1 MRLPDRSALEA
12 ELDRLKGQISQLE
25 RSRRELEQR
34 LAESPAAE
42 PPPAVTTAAELEA
55 TLRVF
60 IRKVAMIMSAEKCV
74 IMLYDAEQGMLVAQ
88 RPAFGITDEQ
98 LYTFRIPVSEGISGQ
113 VFREET
119 PIVVADA
126 INDERTVKEQVA
138 HLNIR
143 NILCV
148 PLVIERR
155 DEHDQVT
162 ERDVIGVLHAFNKRR
177 SEAFSDEDV
186 RLLTMMA
193 RNAAQIISNAQL
205 YIRVATEKR
214 ELEATLQS
222 LLAGVVVVGRTG
234 RVMLMNAAARSILGV
249 TDDKGGQPME
259 EVIHH
264 QQVIELV
271 NNALSTR
278 EDQTEEL
285 SLGSDHSERIF
296 QVQTAMVRNE
306 DAQLMGVVA
315 IFNDI
320 TELRNI
326 EHMKTEF
333 VSTVSHE
340 LRTPLTSIKGFVRTL
355 LDDTEG
361 YYDTD
366 TRHEFYNI
374 IDQECD
380 RLTRLI
386 SDLLNVSRIEAGR
399 PLQLNWQPVEVPEV
413 VRKVVANQRS
423 YTDRHQ
429 IDVEVDDDLP
439 VITADQDKL
448 DQILTNLLN
457 NAIKYSP
464 DGGTIHVKVHRDND
478 SVVFSI
484 SDPGIGI
491 PAEHLPKVFQ
501 RFHRVDTGDTRK
513 AGGTGIGLYLVKHL
527 VEAHG
532 GEIGVESEV
541 GKGSTFTFKLP
552 EKPPEEVMAVQA
564 A

>member
-1 MRLPDRSALEA
+1 MPDRSELEG
-12 ELDRLKGQISQLE
+12 ELGRLKGQIAGLE
-25 RSRRELEQR
+25 RTKRELEQR
-34 LAESPAAE
+34 LAESPGAE
-42 PPPAVTTAAELEA
+42 PAPAVTTAAELEA

-60 IRKVAMIMSAEKCV
+60 IRKVAMILMAEKCV
-74 IMLYDAEQGMLVAQ
+74 VMLYDHEQGMLVAQ
-88 RPAFGITDEQ
+88 KPAFGLSDEQ
-98 LYTFRIPVSEGISGQ
+98 VRTFRVPVSEGVSGQ
-113 VFREET
+113 VYREEV
-119 PIVVADA
+119 PIVVDDA
-126 INDERTVKEQVA
+126 IGDERTIKEQVA

-155 DEHDQVT
+155 DENDQVT
-162 ERDVIGVLHAFNKRR
+162 ERDVIGILHAFNKRYDQSF
-177 SEAFSDEDV
+177 SEEDV

-214 ELEATLQS
+214 ELEATLES
-222 LLAGVVVVGRTG
+222 LLSGLVVVSSTG
-234 RVMLMNAAARSILGV
+234 RVMLMNPAARTILGV
-249 TDDKGGQPME
+249 GDEETTGRAMH
-259 EVIHH
+259 EVIRYPA
-264 QQVIELV
+264 VRELLDA
-271 NNALSTR
+271 ALSTR
-278 EDQTEEL
+278 EDQAQEL
-285 SLGSDHSERIF
+285 SLGSDHSERIY

-306 DAQLMGVVA
+306 DAQLLGVVA

-320 TELRNI
+320 TELRNLERI
-326 EHMKTEF
+326 KTDF

-340 LRTPLTSIKGFVRTL
+340 LRTPLTSIKGFTRTL

-361 YYDTD
+361 YYDGE

-386 SDLLNVSRIEAGR
+386 SDLLNVSRLEAGR
-399 PLQLNWQPVEVPEV
+399 PLQLNWESVELPPLVS
-413 VRKVVANQRS
+413 KVVANQLS

-429 IDVEVDDDLP
+429 IEVEMNDDLP
-439 VITADQDKL
+439 VVTADQDKL

-464 DGGTIHVKVHRDND
+464 AGGTIWVRVARDGDKVAFK
-478 SVVFSI
+478 V
-484 SDPGIGI
+484 SDQGIGI
-491 PAEHLPKVFQ
+491 PAEHLPKLFQ
-501 RFHRVDTGDTRK
+501 RFHRVDSGDTRK

-532 GEIGVESEV
+532 GEIDVESEV
-541 GKGSTFTFKLP
+541 GKGTTFTFTIP
-552 EKPPEEVMAVQA
+552 ENPPEELMAA
-564 A
+564 

>member
-1 MRLPDRSALEA
+1 MGLADRSELEA
-12 ELDRLKGQISQLE
+12 ELDRLKGQIGQLE
-25 RSRRELEQR
+25 RSKRELEQR
-34 LAESPAAE
+34 LAETPAPE
-42 PPPAVTTAAELEA
+42 PAPAVTTAAELEA

-60 IRKVAMIMSAEKCV
+60 IRKVAMILSAEKCV

-88 RPAFGITDEQ
+88 KPAFGITDDQ
-98 LYTFRIPVSEGISGQ
+98 LYTFRIPVSEGVSGQ
-113 VFREET
+113 VFREEN
-119 PIVVADA
+119 PIIVDDA
-126 INDERTVKEQVA
+126 MHDERTVKEQVA

-148 PLVIERR
+148 PLMIERR
-155 DEHDQVT
+155 DENDQVT
-162 ERDVIGVLHAFNKRR
+162 ERDVIGILHAFNKRR
-177 SEAFSDEDV
+177 DEAFSEEDV

-205 YIRVATEKR
+205 YIQVATEKR

-234 RVMLMNAAARSILGV
+234 RVMLMNAAARNILGV
-249 TDDKGGQPME
+249 TQEDGGRPME
-259 EVIHH
+259 EVVRDGAI
-264 QQVIELV
+264 IELLKS
-271 NNALSTR
+271 ALSTG
-278 EDQTEEL
+278 EDQAEEL
-285 SLGSDHSERIF
+285 SLGSDHSERIY

-306 DAQLMGVVA
+306 ESQLMGVVA

-326 EHMKTEF
+326 ERMKTEF

-355 LDDTEG
+355 LEDTEN

-399 PLQLNWQPVEVPEV
+399 PLHLNWQPVEVPQI

-423 YTDRHQ
+423 YTDRHE

-464 DGGTIHVKVHRDND
+464 EGGTIHVKVHRDND
-478 SVVFSI
+478 NVVFSV

-491 PAEHLPKVFQ
+491 PAEHLPKLFQ

-552 EKPPEEVMAVQA
+552 EQPPEEVMAAQA

>member
-1 MRLPDRSALEA
+1 LPERSQLEA
-12 ELDRLKGQISQLE
+12 ELGRLKGQIAELE
-25 RSRRELEQR
+25 RAKRELEQR
-34 LAESPAAE
+34 LAETPAAE
-42 PPPAVTTAAELEA
+42 PPPAVTTAAELES

-60 IRKVAMIMSAEKCV
+60 MRKVAMILGVEKCV

-98 LYTFRIPVSEGISGQ
+98 LYTFRIPVSEGVSGE
-113 VFREET
+113 VFREEKVML
-119 PIVVADA
+119 VVDA
-126 INDERTVKEQVA
+126 LNDERTVKEQVA

-143 NILCV
+143 NILCA

-162 ERDVIGVLHAFNKRR
+162 ERDVIGVLHVFNKRYGE
-177 SEAFSDEDV
+177 SFGDEDIRILPV
-186 RLLTMMA
+186 MA

-214 ELEATLQS
+214 ELEQTFQS

-234 RVMLMNAAARSILGV
+234 RMMLMNAAARNILGV
-249 TDDKGGQPME
+249 STDENMGRPME
-259 EVIHH
+259 EIIHNSE
-264 QQVIELV
+264 VAELV
-271 NNALSTR
+271 NTALRSR
-278 EDQTEEL
+278 EDQSQEL
-285 SLGSDHSERIF
+285 SIGSDHSERIY
-296 QVQTAMVRNE
+296 QIQTAMVRNE
-306 DAQLMGVVA
+306 DNQLMGVVA

-326 EHMKTEF
+326 ERMKTDF

-361 YYDTD
+361 YYDGE
-366 TRHEFYNI
+366 TRHEFYGI

-399 PLQLNWQPVEVPEV
+399 PLQLNWQPVEVPQV
-413 VRKVVANQRS
+413 VKKVVANQLS

-429 IDVEVDDDLP
+429 IQVEMDDDLP
-439 VITADQDKL
+439 TITADQDKL

-464 DGGTIHVKVHRDND
+464 EGGTISLKVKRNGDKVTFD
-478 SVVFSI
+478 V

-491 PAEHLPKVFQ
+491 PPEHLPKVFQ

-541 GKGSTFTFKLP
+541 GKGSTFSFSLP
-552 EKPPEEVMAVQA
+552 EQPPEEVMAAQA